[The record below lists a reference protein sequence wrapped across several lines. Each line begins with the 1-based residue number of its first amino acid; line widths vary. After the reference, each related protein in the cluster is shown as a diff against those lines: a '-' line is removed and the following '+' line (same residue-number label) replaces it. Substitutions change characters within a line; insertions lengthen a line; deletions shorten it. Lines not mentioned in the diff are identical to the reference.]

1 MCEDRLKCFTEH
13 IRVIIDGGDCN
24 LNRQFITKSTT
35 IFAWLTG
42 KRQTAS
48 NYKK

>member
-1 MCEDRLKCFTEH
+1 MSEDRLKCFTERT
-13 IRVIIDGGDCN
+13 RVIIDEGDCN
-24 LNRQFITKSTT
+24 LNRQFITESTT
-35 IFAWLTG
+35 IFARLTG